1 METLL
6 FQLLN
11 GLTLG
16 TVLFLIAVGLS
27 IILGVLGILNFAHGA
42 LYMVGAYLAFHVTR
56 LWGLS
61 FWHALLLAPLAV
73 AVLGGLLERIFFRR
87 IYSAPVTL
95 QLLLTYAFLLI
106 LNDVT
111 RIVWGADYRVVEPP
125 ARLAGTVAIGGGTY
139 PAYSLAVIAFG
150 PVVALALWLFLQR
163 TRAGRII
170 RAATQDREMTGALGV
185 AVPRLF
191 TGVFTG
197 GAWLAGLGGV
207 LAAPIRTITPAMG
220 DQIII
225 ESFIVTVVGGLG
237 SFPGALAG
245 AVLLGLLQ
253 SFGLLLAPGAEMAF
267 AYILMA
273 LVLIFRPW
281 GLWGEAQA

>member
-1 METLL
+1 METVL

-27 IILGVLGILNFAHGA
+27 IVLGVLGLLNFAHGA
-42 LYMVGAYLAFHVTR
+42 FYMLGAYLTFHVTR
-56 LWGLS
+56 LWGLP
-61 FWHALLLAPLAV
+61 FGWAVVLAPLGV
-73 AVLGGLLERIFFRR
+73 AALGGALEYFFFRR
-87 IYSAPVTL
+87 IYPASVTL
-95 QLLLTYAFLLI
+95 QLLLTYSFLLI
-106 LNDVT
+106 LNNVT
-111 RIVWGADYRVVEPP
+111 RILWGADYRVVEPP
-125 ARLAGTVAIGGGTY
+125 PALAGTVRILGGSY
-139 PAYSLAVIAFG
+139 PAYSLAVIALG
-150 PVVALALWLFLQR
+150 PVVAVALWLFLSR
-163 TRAGRII
+163 TRAGCII

-185 AVPRLF
+185 PVPRLF
-191 TGVFTG
+191 TAVFTG

-207 LAAPIRTITPAMG
+207 LAAPIRTLTPAMG

-237 SFPGALAG
+237 SLPGALAG
-245 AVLLGLLQ
+245 AVLLGMLQ
-253 SFGLLLAPGAEMAF
+253 SFGLLVIPGAEMAF

-281 GLWGEAQA
+281 GLWGEAET